1 MANVVMNH
9 AQFMSA
15 CKSADKK
22 YRGKANVAQNDKSGT
37 KVNQDLSKIAGK
49 GTPSIQRYT
58 KSYLTT
64 VKNKSVVKK

>member
-1 MANVVMNH
+1 MGNVVMNH

-15 CKSADKK
+15 CKTADKK
-22 YRGKANVAQNDKSGT
+22 YRGKANVAQDDKSGT
-37 KVNQDLSKIAGK
+37 KVNQDLSILGGK

-58 KSYLTT
+58 KSYLAT